1 MLTERSPR
9 QLLEGHGTVEA
20 IGPLTASIARRV
32 LVVTDEVVT
41 RLDGFRSAM
50 ASLKASGVEAVLFDG
65 ARADVPLDLIETCRV
80 RALDVAPDAIIAIG
94 GGSVIDLAKLVAA
107 VLVHPGSPRDWYG
120 ENLIP
125 GPTVPVVA
133 VPTTAGTGSEVTTV
147 AVLSDPDRALKV
159 GISSVHLIPTYSVC
173 DPDLTVT
180 CPPRVTAEAGIDA
193 VCHAVEALTVADR
206 DPHWSDAVDG
216 VSIGR
221 NSVSDA
227 RAVAALELLASGLPA
242 AVQDGSDAEARDR
255 TMRGATLAGRAF
267 AHSGVGL
274 NHALQYPLGART
286 GTSHGLGVGLLI
298 PFVLTEQRTDIAAEL
313 TTMSSV
319 VGAGD
324 ADGFLTWIRELALRI
339 GLPRSLRDIGVGLG
353 DVEDLASLTL
363 QVTRLIR
370 NHRGEVTAE
379 RVAAILRA
387 AIEGD
392 PDLLR

>member
-313 TTMSSV
+313 TKMSSV

>member
-313 TTMSSV
+313 TKMSSV

-353 DVEDLASLTL
+353 DVDDLASLTL